1 MKAFFS
7 KNRLGQKHRGG
18 FSLVEASFSIGLL
31 SCGFLTLAPLLAMGL
46 QSARLARD
54 DRATAQIA
62 QTLMQEAQ
70 QGTLGSETLCFDFE
84 GAPCAATQAAF
95 MAQEKVQAVA
105 GSSALS
111 RLTLTVSPL
120 GAPSRARTYA
130 LVFQAP

>member
-7 KNRLGQKHRGG
+7 KNRVGQKQRGG

-70 QGTLGSETLCFDFE
+70 QGTLGSGTLCFDFT
-84 GAPCAATQAAF
+84 GAPCAATQAVF
-95 MAQEKVQAVA
+95 TAQEKVQAVG

-111 RLTLTVSPL
+111 QLTLTVSPV